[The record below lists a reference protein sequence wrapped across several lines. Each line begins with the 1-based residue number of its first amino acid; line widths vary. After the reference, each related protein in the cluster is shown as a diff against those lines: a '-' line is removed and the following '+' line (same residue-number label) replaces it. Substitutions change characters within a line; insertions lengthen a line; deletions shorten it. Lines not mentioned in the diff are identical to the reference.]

1 MVSEGDS
8 VPGEARVTN
17 NTTHLPRSNTVK
29 RNRTY
34 GFLAETELMEY
45 LRNHGV
51 ADVEKLSLAGTED
64 EGDLVI
70 DGASGWDTLVQLK
83 TFAPRTQKGADRALT
98 PGLLNRWLKAQQEQA
113 ANYKAHRDMLT
124 DPDTFLVVKIK
135 GQSWD
140 DAYVIQRLKNVVE
153 DA

>member
-1 MVSEGDS
+1 MSQSDEVD
-8 VPGEARVTN
+8 VPGNLDHR
-17 NTTHLPRSNTVK
+17 PRSNTAK
-29 RNRTY
+29 TNKNY
-34 GFLAETELMEY
+34 GFHAESELLEY

-51 ADVEKLSLAGTED
+51 VDVERLSLTGTED

-98 PGLLNRWLKAQQEQA
+98 PGLLNRWLKAQQEQV

-124 DPDTFLVVKIK
+124 DPNTFLVVKIK

-140 DAYVIQRLKNVVE
+140 DAYVIQRLKNVV
-153 DA
+153 DDV